1 MIGEDDLEDFFDP
14 DEFGVKVTVLEDGRP
29 ARPLRGTLG
38 APRASGGM
46 YRSGSDP
53 NAAQL
58 RVKPAQEILTVANSA
73 VPAGWQ
79 RVKVLLRGVEHSIA
93 KVEPVGRL
101 RTALVLVPYG
111 DIAMQPPERGKW
123 QASP

>member
-14 DEFGVKVTVLEDGRP
+14 GEFGVEAVLLEAGQQPRKV
-29 ARPLRGTLG
+29 RGTLG
-38 APRASGGM
+38 APRASGGL

-58 RVKPAQEILTVANSA
+58 RVKPAQEILTVANSS
-73 VPAGWQ
+73 VPTGWQ
-79 RVKVLLRGVEHSIA
+79 RVKVMLRGAEHSIA
-93 KVEPVGRL
+93 SIEPVGRL

-111 DIAMQPPERGKW
+111 DHETQPPERGKW
-123 QASP
+123 QASR